1 MSASIQSRGLG
12 EAKYRRLEIPG
23 SLSASPS
30 QAVARIDIDTNLYK
44 CAAQGT
50 KDFEAI
56 RKLHSHNYEMI
67 PR

>member
-1 MSASIQSRGLG
+1 LKSEDGSISIRGLG
-12 EAKYRRLEIPG
+12 ETKIPTREIPG
-23 SLSASPS
+23 SLSASPRKLS
-30 QAVARIDIDTNLYK
+30 LGLTSTHK
-44 CAAQGT
+44 SAAQGT